1 MKMKLAKWIGIA
13 LFVCLAAGLSYSS
26 PAPAQTK
33 PIELTYSMHFVAS
46 HQMAVFG
53 RKWADEVEKRSNGR
67 VKITM
72 FPGGSLIPS
81 PQAYDGVIKGIADIA
96 MSFQGFTRGRFPLTE
111 AIDLPLAWKSG
122 TSATNIVNELY
133 AKFQPKEY
141 NDTQVMYLHAHG
153 AGLFHT
159 RTKVVNKLEDMKGLK
174 IRTSGTLAP
183 IAAALGAAPVAM
195 PMGDTYDA
203 IARGVVDGTVAP
215 YEGLEQWKLGEVCKN
230 TIENYSIAYSAAG
243 FVVMNKA
250 KWASL
255 PPDVQ
260 KIIQEMNKEWIP
272 VTGKVWDDVDK
283 SGREYTIKRGN
294 KIIVLSKEE
303 EARWAKAVQPL
314 MGEYV
319 TQAQKKGV
327 AGDEALKFIQERM
340 HRLK

>member
-1 MKMKLAKWIGIA
+1 MKSVKWIGIT
-13 LFVCLAAGLSYSS
+13 LCFCLAAGLLCTS
-26 PAPAQTK
+26 PAPAQNK

-53 RKWADEVEKRSNGR
+53 RKWADEVEKRTNSR

-141 NDTQVMYLHAHG
+141 NDTQIMYLHAHG

-159 RTKVVNKLEDMKGLK
+159 RAKVVNKLEDMKGLK

-215 YEGLEQWKLGEVCKN
+215 YEGMEQWKLGEVCKN

-260 KIIQEMNKEWIP
+260 KIIQELNKEWIQ

-283 SGREYTIKRGN
+283 SGKEYTIKRGN
-294 KIIVLSKEE
+294 KIIVLGKEE

-314 MGEYV
+314 TAEYV
-319 TQAQKKGV
+319 AQAKKKGV

-340 HRLK
+340 KQLQ